1 MSSQNEAIARS
12 VLNNW
17 NEGNP
22 TVWDDLCTS
31 DFVHHGR
38 EDRDLEGFKQTY
50 EGLRHAFPDGHFT
63 VEDMIAE
70 GDRVAVRY
78 TFAGTHEGAYLGIQ
92 PTDKGVSLSGMIVW
106 RIVGNRIA
114 ESWMFFDRAGLFEQ
128 IGAPHST
135 GDSE

>member
-38 EDRDLEGFKQTY
+38 EYRDLEGFKQTY
-50 EGLRHAFPDGHFT
+50 EGLRHAFPDGHFA
-63 VEDMIAE
+63 VDDMIAE

-78 TFAGTHEGAYLGIQ
+78 TFTGTH
-92 PTDKGVSLSGMIVW
+92 KGTYIGVPSTGRSVALSGMIIW
-106 RIVGNRIA
+106 RILGNRIA

-128 IGAPHST
+128 IGTPHPT
-135 GDSE
+135 GDNE